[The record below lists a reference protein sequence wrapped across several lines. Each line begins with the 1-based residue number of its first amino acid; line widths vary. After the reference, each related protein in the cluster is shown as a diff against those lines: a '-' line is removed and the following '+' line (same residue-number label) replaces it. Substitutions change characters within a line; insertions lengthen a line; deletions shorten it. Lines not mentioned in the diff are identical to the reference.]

1 MKTMFY
7 IDGKKVTKKFVKD
20 LIGEQRLKEY
30 ISSAEQ
36 TYMQDPYIQND
47 FFLGTMMLT
56 IEFKLS

>member
-1 MKTMFY
+1 MKTVFY